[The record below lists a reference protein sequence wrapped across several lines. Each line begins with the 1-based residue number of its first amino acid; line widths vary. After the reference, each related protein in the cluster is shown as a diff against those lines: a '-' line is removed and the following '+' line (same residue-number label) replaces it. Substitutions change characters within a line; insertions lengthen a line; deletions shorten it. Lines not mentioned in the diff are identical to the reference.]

1 MLVNDP
7 SVPSADYARF
17 DLQSWQG
24 DLTFQ
29 VHIGD
34 GEVKLITG
42 VPLTPKAHQGATGRC
57 YHTPLKVKSGIFF
70 PANDPDGGFQVFILE
85 GCGSNVSL
93 GIHFAKPETIPGC
106 LEIVN
111 NSYMLRFDM
120 AI

>member
-17 DLQSWQG
+17 DLQSWQC

-42 VPLTPKAHQGATGRC
+42 VPLTPKAHQGAQEQR
-57 YHTPLKVKSGIFF
+57 YHMPIKVTSGIFF

-106 LEIVN
+106 LDIVN
-111 NSYMLRFDM
+111 NSYFLRFEVE
-120 AI
+120 